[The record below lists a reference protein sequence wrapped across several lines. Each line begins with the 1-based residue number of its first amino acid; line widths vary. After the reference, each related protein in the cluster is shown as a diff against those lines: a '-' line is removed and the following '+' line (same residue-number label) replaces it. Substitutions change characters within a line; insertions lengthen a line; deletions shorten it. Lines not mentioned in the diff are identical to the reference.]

1 MILYN
6 TIACRRPDSQVI
18 SERKQKGDSQ
28 MGEPMMQGKPN
39 LMALFAVFGRAWP

>member
-18 SERKQKGDSQ
+18 
-28 MGEPMMQGKPN
+28 GEPMMQGKLN